1 MNFPAK
7 LTPKNIVQRHFYS
20 FLALLLVALCPLSAA
35 ANDKV
40 RLQLK
45 WQHHFQFAGYYAAKA
60 QGYYQAAG
68 LDVEFIP
75 GNPGEDTVQKVLD
88 GKAEFG
94 VGATDLLLRR
104 EKGAPVVVLAVI
116 FQHSPLALMALKQI
130 GIQSIHDLAGS
141 KVMIDPGSP
150 ELQVYLRKEG
160 VFPHGLTLQAPKLHG
175 EDLLAG
181 TADAVS
187 THGVGETYPLNKA
200 GQEYTLY
207 SPRSVGIDFYGD
219 NLFTTASQLKLKPKV
234 VKEFRK
240 ASLKGWEYA
249 MQHQEEMV
257 QLIHSSY
264 SRGHTIEHLRFEAR
278 QMEPLLQMSLVEI
291 GHMNPGRW
299 RHIAEVY
306 AELGIMKPDFNFNGF
321 LYNHHPPPPDL
332 RWLYGGLAA
341 ALALMLAAGMIAI
354 RFSRLSKTL
363 KNTITDYNQVGDALR
378 ESESLYLSVL
388 NASPDNITITDIEGF
403 IIMISPAG
411 VTMFGHKREEELLG
425 RNVIEFIAPEDRDRA
440 RSNLTLTLQG
450 LFPGSGEYRA
460 IRTDGGTIDIE
471 SNSQVILNA
480 EGEPASIVFVV
491 RDITE
496 RKQAGH
502 SCLVAMG
509 EMIGAIAHQWRQ
521 PLATLGMIVQR
532 THAVGTMQG
541 LTAEGLDE
549 FKANAMRQIRYMSD
563 TIEEFRG
570 FYRTEKQKEPF
581 SPLGCITD
589 SVRLFEPQFTSHGI
603 VVDVHCRECDEQM
616 VDGYPNEFKQVILNL
631 LGNARDAILESRKTN
646 GQPEEGRI
654 TIRLSV
660 QEDKTMIIDVND
672 NGCGIADDIAP
683 RVLDPYF
690 TTKEDSGGT
699 GLGLYMS
706 SRIVEDSLGG
716 RLTLLQCYEGATFRI
731 ELPLWKTL

>member
-1 MNFPAK
+1 MNFPVK
-7 LTPKNIVQRHFYS
+7 LTPKDIVQRHFYS
-20 FLALLLVALCPLSAA
+20 FLALLLVALCPLSAT
-35 ANDKV
+35 ANDTV

-45 WQHHFQFAGYYAAKA
+45 WPHHYMFAGYYAAKEK
-60 QGYYQAAG
+60 GYYQAAG
-68 LDVEFIP
+68 LNVELIP
-75 GNPGEDTVQKVLD
+75 GKKGEDPVQKVLD

-94 VGATDLLLRR
+94 VGTCDLLIRR
-104 EKGAPVVVLAVI
+104 EQGAPVVVLAVI
-116 FQHSPLALMALKQI
+116 FQQREHDLTGRNLKNEPGHSPL
-130 GIQSIHDLAGS
+130 HD
-141 KVMIDPGSP
+141 
-150 ELQVYLRKEG
+150 YLRSEG
-160 VFPHGLTLQAPKLHG
+160 VPADKIIPLAQSFRA
-175 EDLLAG
+175 EDLSAG
-181 TADAVS
+181 ITDVFCTNAGDDPAA
-187 THGVGETYPLNKA
+187 LNKA
-200 GQEYTLY
+200 ALQKQT
-207 SPRSVGIDFYGD
+207 SPHGSTGADFYGD
-219 NLFTTASQLKLKPKV
+219 NLFTTESQLKLNPEM
-234 VKEFRK
+234 VKAFRE
-240 ASLKGWEYA
+240 ASLKGWKYA
-249 MQHQEEMV
+249 MNHPGEIA
-257 QLIHSSY
+257 QLIRTRYTQQY
-264 SRGHTIEHLRFEAR
+264 SVEHLRFEAH
-278 QMEPLLQMSLVEI
+278 QMESLLQTPLMEI
-291 GHMNPGRW
+291 GHMNPDHW

-306 AELGIMKPDFNFNGF
+306 AEMGMMKPDFSLKGF
-321 LYNHHPPPPDL
+321 LYNPNSPPDL
-332 RWLYGGLAA
+332 KWLYGGLAA
-341 ALALMLAAGMIAI
+341 ALALMLAAAMIAI
-354 RFSRLSKTL
+354 RFTRLSTTL
-363 KNTITDYNQVGDALR
+363 KNTITDYKQVGDALR

-388 NASPDNITITDIEGF
+388 NASPDNITITDTEGF

-411 VTMFGHKREEELLG
+411 VMMFGHKREEELLG

-440 RSNLTLTLQG
+440 RSNLKQTLQG

-460 IRTDGGTIDIE
+460 IRPDGGTIDIE
-471 SNSQVILNA
+471 SNSQTILNA

-581 SPLGCITD
+581 SPLSCITD
-589 SVRLFEPQFTSHGI
+589 SARLFEPQFTSHGI
-603 VVDVHCRECDEQM
+603 VVNVHCRECDEQL

-646 GQPEEGRI
+646 GQSEEGRI

-716 RLTLLQCYEGATFRI
+716 HLTLLQCYEGATFRI